1 MTVDIR
7 VIRAGQMYR
16 YYLRETVVGDGRRP
30 ARTSLRAAQEQAGVP
45 AGRWMGRGLA
55 VLGLALG
62 EEVTEA
68 QLRNLF
74 GERGRHPYADRIEAD
89 LLAAGDSPKEAF
101 KAGALGRRVT
111 VTGVDFVFRPQ
122 PTIYLL
128 WALGDEETR
137 RVIEAAHE
145 RAIVRVLEWIEDE
158 VAVIRYGKDGV
169 YRVRPPGGLVAAR
182 FRHYEARS
190 GMPLLHDHVL
200 LSVKGQRLDGTW
212 GSVHSTALYE
222 STVAASSLYNELVM
236 AEVCEVLGLA
246 SEPRTVTE
254 GRRPVMEIAG
264 VPHELIRWTSR
275 RADQIA
281 ACLEEL
287 EHEYVTAVDDDGE
300 LRFLPVVSERARA
313 KLNAIAAR
321 RTRPPKQRT
330 RPLAQLRA
338 WWRTSAILTSGVA
351 ADVITSLLEYAR
363 AAAAAIRARVAA
375 VVDVALA
382 AVDVTATVF
391 VMNNGGR
398 FHRRHLL
405 AEARRHLALVLRG
418 RRRDPGLDDRIVAAA
433 ISTHCLDISEPKTV
447 RGREAG
453 YRLYTARWSLAD
465 LTTRRPPT
473 TASGPH
479 WPPPADSGA
488 PADPGAPTHRPP
500 DAEPAARQREIP
512 RVPLQYER
520 AVLAGAVV
528 REKLRTTT
536 ARGRAYD
543 VVAHQQVAMPE
554 QLLAPTADPERDDD
568 QEPEAERREAVD
580 LTALRALRS
589 SRTDTGVEALDLTAE
604 RLRLLQDTFTRAA
617 DDSRARTD
625 RYAEQDDAQRSDPE
639 RPDPVGEDDQRTNRP
654 EQPGPHRGR
663 ETGRWSPPARR

>member
-30 ARTSLRAAQEQAGVP
+30 ARTPLLDAQEQAGVP

-55 VLGLALG
+55 ALGLAPG

-74 GERGRHPYADRIEAD
+74 GERGRHPYADWIEAD
-89 LLAAGDSPKEAF
+89 LLAKGDSPKKAF
-101 KAGALGRRVT
+101 KAGALGRRVM

-145 RAIVRVLEWIEDE
+145 RAIERVLEWIEDE
-158 VAVIRYGKDGV
+158 VAAIRYGKDGI

-190 GMPLLHDHVL
+190 GRPLLHDHLL
-200 LSVKGQRLDGTW
+200 LSVKGQRLDGKW
-212 GSVHSTALYE
+212 GSIHTLALHE
-222 STVAASSLYNELVM
+222 NTVAASALYNELVA
-236 AEVCEVLGLA
+236 AEVCEALGLA
-246 SEPRTVTE
+246 TKPRTVTP

-275 RADQIA
+275 RSDQIA
-281 ACLEEL
+281 ACLAEL

-300 LRFLPVVSERARA
+300 LKFLPVVSERARA
-313 KLNAIAAR
+313 KLNQMAAR
-321 RTRPPKQRT
+321 KTRPPKQT
-330 RPLAQLRA
+330 ARPLGQLRA
-338 WWRTSAILTSGVA
+338 WWKASAILTSGVA
-351 ADVITSLLEYAR
+351 VGVITSLLEYAR

-382 AVDVTATVF
+382 AVDVAATVF
-391 VMNNGGR
+391 VMNEGGR

-418 RRRDPGLDDRIVAAA
+418 RRREPGLDDRIVAAA
-433 ISTHCLDISEPKTV
+433 ISAHCLDISEPKTTI
-447 RGREAG
+447 GLLAD
-453 YRLYTARWSLAD
+453 YRLYTARWDLAD
-465 LTTRRPPT
+465 LPARRRPPT
-473 TASGPH
+473 SAPGPDRH
-479 WPPPADSGA
+479 P
-488 PADPGAPTHRPP
+488 PADPG
-500 DAEPAARQREIP
+500 EPAALRPPGQDAGEWEIP

-536 ARGRAYD
+536 AAVRGRAYD
-543 VVAHQQVAMPE
+543 VIAHQQAAMPE
-554 QLLAPTADPERDDD
+554 QLLAPAAADPEHDD
-568 QEPEAERREAVD
+568 QEPEAGRREAID
-580 LTALRALRS
+580 LTALRALRE
-589 SRTDTGVEALDLTAE
+589 SRTDVEALDLTAE
-604 RLRLLQDTFTRAA
+604 RLRHLRDAFTKAA

-625 RYAEQDDAQRSDPE
+625 RYAEQDDADAV
-639 RPDPVGEDDQRTNRP
+639 RPVRQDDQQAHRP
-654 EQPGPHRGR
+654 QKPGPHRGR
-663 ETGRWSPPARR
+663 EAGH

>member
-1 MTVDIR
+1 
-7 VIRAGQMYR
+7 MYR

-30 ARTSLRAAQEQAGVP
+30 ARTPLREAQEQAGVP
-45 AGRWMGRGLA
+45 VGRWMGRGLA
-55 VLGLALG
+55 VLGLAPG

-89 LLAAGDSPKEAF
+89 RLAKGASPKKAF

-145 RAIVRVLEWIEDE
+145 RAIERVLEWIEDE
-158 VAVIRYGKDGV
+158 VAVIRYGKDGI

-190 GMPLLHDHVL
+190 GMPLLHDHL
-200 LSVKGQRLDGTW
+200 ILSVKGQRLDGKW
-212 GSVHSTALYE
+212 GSIHTLALHE
-222 STVAASSLYNELVM
+222 NTVAASALYNELVA
-236 AEVCEVLGLA
+236 AEVCEALGLA
-246 SEPRTVTE
+246 TEPRIVTP

-275 RADQIA
+275 RSDQIA
-281 ACLEEL
+281 ACLSEL

-300 LRFLPVVSERARA
+300 LKFLPVVSERARA
-313 KLNAIAAR
+313 KLNQMAAR
-321 RTRPPKQRT
+321 KTRPPKQT
-330 RPLAQLRA
+330 ARPLAQLRA
-338 WWRTSAILTSGVA
+338 WWKASAILTSGVA
-351 ADVITSLLEYAR
+351 VDVINSLLEYAR

-382 AVDVTATVF
+382 AVDVAATVF
-391 VMNNGGR
+391 VMNDGGR

-433 ISTHCLDISEPKTV
+433 ISTHCLDISEPKTTL
-447 RGREAG
+447 GLLSD
-453 YRLYTARWSLAD
+453 YRLYTARWD
-465 LTTRRPPT
+465 LSDLPARHR
-473 TASGPH
+473 S
-479 WPPPADSGA
+479 PPPVPDPDRQP
-488 PADPGAPTHRPP
+488 PADPG
-500 DAEPAARQREIP
+500 EPAAPQPPGQDVGEWEIP
-512 RVPLQYER
+512 RLPLNYDR

-528 REKLRTTT
+528 REKLRAT
-536 ARGRAYD
+536 ATAVRGPAYD
-543 VVAHQQVAMPE
+543 VVAHQQAAMPE
-554 QLLAPTADPERDDD
+554 QLLPPSDADPEHDD
-568 QEPEAERREAVD
+568 QELESGRQEAVD
-580 LTALRALRS
+580 LTALRALRE
-589 SRTDTGVEALDLTAE
+589 SRTDVEALDLTAE
-604 RLRLLQDTFTRAA
+604 RLRHLGDAFTTAA
-617 DDSRARTD
+617 DRARATMD
-625 RYAEQDDAQRSDPE
+625 RYAHRDDAD
-639 RPDPVGEDDQRTNRP
+639 DAHPVREDDQRAHRP
-654 EQPGPHRGR
+654 QEPGPHRGR
-663 ETGRWSPPARR
+663 EAGH

>member
-55 VLGLALG
+55 ALGLAPG

-89 LLAAGDSPKEAF
+89 RLAAGDSAKKAF

-158 VAVIRYGKDGV
+158 VAVIRYGKDGI

-190 GMPLLHDHVL
+190 GRPLLHDHVL
-200 LSVKGQRLDGTW
+200 LSVKGQRLDGKW
-212 GSVHSTALYE
+212 GSIHSLALYE
-222 STVAASSLYNELVM
+222 STVAASALYNEIV
-236 AEVCEVLGLA
+236 ASEVCEELGLA
-246 SEPRTVTE
+246 TEPRIVTP
-254 GRRPVMEIAG
+254 GHRPVMEIAG

-275 RADQIA
+275 RSDQIA
-281 ACLEEL
+281 ACLAEL

-300 LRFLPVVSERARA
+300 PLFLPVVSERAGA
-313 KLNAIAAR
+313 KMNQIAAR
-321 RTRPPKQRT
+321 KTRPPKQMT
-330 RPLAQLRA
+330 RPLAKLRA
-338 WWRTSAILTSGVA
+338 WWKASAILTSGVA
-351 ADVITSLLEYAR
+351 ADVITSLLEDAR

-391 VMNNGGR
+391 VMNDGGR

-405 AEARRHLALVLRG
+405 AEARRHLALVGRG
-418 RRRDPGLDDRIVAAA
+418 RRRDPGLDDQIVAAA
-433 ISTHCLDISEPKTV
+433 IETHCLDISEPKTTI
-447 RGREAG
+447 GLLAD
-453 YRLYTARWSLAD
+453 YRLYTARWDLAD
-465 LTTRRPPT
+465 LPARPRPPT
-473 TASGPH
+473 PAPDPDRQ
-479 WPPPADSGA
+479 PPT
-488 PADPGAPTHRPP
+488 DPG
-500 DAEPAARQREIP
+500 EPAVPLPPGQDAGEWEIP
-512 RVPLQYER
+512 RIPLQHDR
-520 AVLAGAVV
+520 AVLAGAMV

-536 ARGRAYD
+536 TAAARGRAYD
-543 VVAHQQVAMPE
+543 VVAHQQAAMPE
-554 QLLAPTADPERDDD
+554 QLLALSAAEAEHDD
-568 QEPEAERREAVD
+568 QEPEPGRQEAIDMTGV
-580 LTALRALRS
+580 RALREA
-589 SRTDTGVEALDLTAE
+589 RTDVEALDLTAD
-604 RLRLLQDTFTRAA
+604 RLRRIQEAA
-617 DDSRARTD
+617 AKMAAESRARAD
-625 RYAEQDDAQRSDPE
+625 RRTAPDDAEAVRRV
-639 RPDPVGEDDQRTNRP
+639 RPDDQQAHRP
-654 EQPGPHRGR
+654 PEPGPHRGR
-663 ETGRWSPPARR
+663 EASH

>member
-45 AGRWMGRGLA
+45 VGRWMGRGLA
-55 VLGLALG
+55 ALGLAPG
-62 EEVTEA
+62 GEVTEA

-74 GERGRHPYADRIEAD
+74 GERGRHPDADRIEAAR
-89 LLAAGDSPKEAF
+89 LAAGDSPKKAYR
-101 KAGALGRRVT
+101 AGALGRRVT

-128 WALGDEETR
+128 WALGDDETR

-158 VAVIRYGKDGV
+158 VAVIRYGKDGI

-190 GMPLLHDHVL
+190 GRPLLHDHLL

-212 GSVHSTALYE
+212 GSVHTLALHE
-222 STVAASSLYNELVM
+222 NTVAASALYNELVA
-236 AEVCEVLGLA
+236 AEVCEELGLA
-246 SEPRTVTE
+246 TEPRTVTP

-275 RADQIA
+275 RSDQIA
-281 ACLEEL
+281 ACLNEL

-300 LRFLPVVSERARA
+300 PLFLPVVSERARA

-321 RTRPPKQRT
+321 KTRPPKQSA

-338 WWRTSAILTSGVA
+338 WWKTSAILTSGVA
-351 ADVITSLLEYAR
+351 ADVITSLLEHAR

-382 AVDVTATVF
+382 AVDVAATVF
-391 VMNNGGR
+391 VMNDGGR

-405 AEARRHLALVLRG
+405 AEARRHLALILRG
-418 RRRDPGLDDRIVAAA
+418 RRRDPGLDDQVVAAA
-433 ISTHCLDISEPKTV
+433 ISTYCLDISEPKTV
-447 RGREAG
+447 RGLEAG
-453 YRLYTARWSLAD
+453 YRLYTARWALPD
-465 LTTRRPPT
+465 LPARRPP
-473 TASGPH
+473 AVHDPDRQ
-479 WPPPADSGA
+479 P
-488 PADPGAPTHRPP
+488 PADPG
-500 DAEPAARQREIP
+500 EPAAPRPPGRDAGEWETP

-528 REKLRTTT
+528 HEKLRTAT
-536 ARGRAYD
+536 ATATAVRGRAYH
-543 VVAHQQVAMPE
+543 VVAHQQAAMPE
-554 QLLAPTADPERDDD
+554 QLLAPAAADPEDND
-568 QEPEAERREAVD
+568 QLEAAPGEAID
-580 LTALRALRS
+580 MTALRALRD
-589 SRTDTGVEALDLTAE
+589 SRTDVEALDITAG
-604 RLRLLQDTFTRAA
+604 RLRRLQNVFIKAA
-617 DDSRARTD
+617 DDSRARAD
-625 RYAEQDDAQRSDPE
+625 RYTGQENVHGPQ
-639 RPDPVGEDDQRTNRP
+639 PVREDDQQAYRL
-654 EQPGPHRGR
+654 QDPGPHRSRISGH
-663 ETGRWSPPARR
+663 

>member
-1 MTVDIR
+1 
-7 VIRAGQMYR
+7 MYR
-16 YYLRETVVGDGRRP
+16 YYLRQTVVGDGRRP
-30 ARTSLRAAQEQAGVP
+30 ARTPLCAAQEQAGVP

-55 VLGLALG
+55 VLGLAPG

-89 LLAAGDSPKEAF
+89 RLAKGDSPKKAF
-101 KAGALGRRVT
+101 KAGALGRRVM

-137 RVIEAAHE
+137 RVIEVAHE
-145 RAIVRVLEWIEDE
+145 RAIERVLEWIEDE
-158 VAVIRYGKDGV
+158 VAVIRYGKDGI

-190 GMPLLHDHVL
+190 GMPLLHDHLL
-200 LSVKGQRLDGTW
+200 LSVKGQRLDGKW
-212 GSVHSTALYE
+212 GSIHTLALHE
-222 STVAASSLYNELVM
+222 NTVAASALYNELVA
-236 AEVCEVLGLA
+236 AEVCEALGLA
-246 SEPRTVTE
+246 TEPRTVTP

-275 RADQIA
+275 RSDQIA
-281 ACLEEL
+281 ACLSEL

-300 LRFLPVVSERARA
+300 LKFLPVVSERARA
-313 KLNAIAAR
+313 KLNAMAAR
-321 RTRPPKQRT
+321 KTRPPKQSA

-338 WWRTSAILTSGVA
+338 WWKASAILTSGVA
-351 ADVITSLLEYAR
+351 VGVINSLLEYAL

-391 VMNNGGR
+391 VMNDGGR

-433 ISTHCLDISEPKTV
+433 ISTHCLDISEPKTTI
-447 RGREAG
+447 GLLSD
-453 YRLYTARWSLAD
+453 YRLYTARWDLAD
-465 LTTRRPPT
+465 LPARPRPPT
-473 TASGPH
+473 
-479 WPPPADSGA
+479 PAPDPDRQP
-488 PADPGAPTHRPP
+488 PADPG
-500 DAEPAARQREIP
+500 EPAASRPPGQDAGEWEIP
-512 RVPLQYER
+512 RIPLQYER

-536 ARGRAYD
+536 AVRGRAYD
-543 VVAHQQVAMPE
+543 VVAHQQAAMPE
-554 QLLAPTADPERDDD
+554 QLLAPPAAEAEHDD
-568 QEPEAERREAVD
+568 QEPKAGHREAID
-580 LTALRALRS
+580 MTALRALRE
-589 SRTDTGVEALDLTAE
+589 SRTDVEALDLTAD
-604 RLRLLQDTFTRAA
+604 RLRHLQDAFTKAA
-617 DDSRARTD
+617 DDSRVRADRHTD
-625 RYAEQDDAQRSDPE
+625 QHDADVVRPVRQDDQQAH
-639 RPDPVGEDDQRTNRP
+639 RPQE
-654 EQPGPHRGR
+654 PGPHRGR
-663 ETGRWSPPARR
+663 EAGH